1 MLMTTSGETPVRVT
15 VTDGVATIVLAD
27 PKRRNVLSPAMVSG
41 IIAAYDAAEADESVR
56 VVMLTAEGT
65 AFCAGAELAV
75 LEESAAGDSS
85 GVEMVYRGFL
95 RVVESP
101 LPTICVINGAAVG
114 AGLNLALACDLRL
127 ATPAAR
133 FDSRFLTLRLVPGG
147 GHTWLL
153 ERSVGQQAATAMVVF
168 GDVVDAPEAQRIGL
182 VHRLLPDA
190 ESALA
195 EAHRLAA
202 NVAGVERAFAV
213 ALTSV
218 ARRSPRLPA
227 HADALDLERYAQR
240 WSTSR
245 PDFLEGVGSLRAAVE
260 RGRA

>member
-1 MLMTTSGETPVRVT
+1 MNLEDETPVRLSVAE
-15 VTDGVATIVLAD
+15 GVATVVLAD
-27 PKRRNVLSPAMVSG
+27 PKRRNVLSSAMVSG
-41 IIAAYDAAEADESVR
+41 LVAAYDVAEADESVR
-56 VVMLTAEGT
+56 VVVLMAEGP

-75 LEESAAGDSS
+75 LEESAAGDPS

-101 LPTICVINGAAVG
+101 LPTIGVINGAAVG

-133 FDSRFLTLRLVPGG
+133 FDSRFLTLRLIPGG

-153 ERSVGQQAATAMVVF
+153 ERSVGQQAATAMVLF
-168 GDVVDAPEAQRIGL
+168 GDVIDAPEAQRVGL
-182 VHRLLPDA
+182 VHRLLPDL
-190 ESALA
+190 ESAAA
-195 EAHRLAA
+195 EAYRLAS
-202 NVAGVERAFAV
+202 NLGGVERAFAV

-218 ARRSPRLPA
+218 ARRSPRLPS

-245 PDFLEGVGSLRAAVE
+245 SDFLEGVSSLRASVE
-260 RGRA
+260 RGRS